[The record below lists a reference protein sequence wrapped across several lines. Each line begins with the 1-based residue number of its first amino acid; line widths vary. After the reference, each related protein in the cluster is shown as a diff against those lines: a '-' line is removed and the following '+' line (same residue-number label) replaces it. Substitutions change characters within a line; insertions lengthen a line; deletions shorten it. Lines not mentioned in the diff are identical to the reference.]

1 MRKFFND
8 TRAEI
13 EESVFVLPVLLLVTF
28 GLINLAMVGYA
39 GLSAANAANYGAR
52 MASVSQA
59 NQAGI
64 AVGAASNMLQA
75 APVGTY
81 AISVAGGGAPG
92 SLMSMAS
99 NYNSRGR
106 AAEVMVS
113 GSQAWLI
120 RERETP
126 AELFRG
132 EHLLPT

>member
-92 SLMSMAS
+92 SLVSVQIQYS
-99 NYNSRGR
+99 VPNYFGGLSSLFGI
-106 AAEVMVS
+106 S
-113 GSQAWLI
+113 TPPAWTGTV
-120 RERETP
+120 RSD
-126 AELFRG
+126 FRQEG
-132 EHLLPT
+132 W